1 MPEVRISGWRVDF
14 FSYGRATRGAEW
26 VSGREISLLFFRP
39 KGEIFKEENKL
50 INNKTKKRRAF
61 SGGRLGGEEVLP
73 ARCTKRREFNIIPIR
88 RNTVW
93 QWEH

>member
-1 MPEVRISGWRVDF
+1 MTEEEHN
-14 FSYGRATRGAEW
+14 EW
-26 VSGREISLLFFRP
+26 LSGRD
-39 KGEIFKEENKL
+39 IFCSPFDQREQYPRK
-50 INNKTKKRRAF
+50 KTDSSTIQPKRRAF